1 MSKLNRILYGLKLGK
16 YGIYGVREVLNERI
30 IYTDSYFA
38 ISDCLKRVMKDST

>member
-30 IYTDSYFA
+30 IYIDFNLYKIQKQS
-38 ISDCLKRVMKDST
+38 II